1 VRSASR
7 SAGSPRRATL
17 ESRPDL
23 AAVPIDP
30 VAVDESTTERD
41 VAHDDVADGEDEE
54 TTESETD
61 VTMA

>member
-1 VRSASR
+1 
-7 SAGSPRRATL
+7 
-17 ESRPDL
+17 
-23 AAVPIDP
+23 VPIDP